1 MSYVHEFR
9 KHIASE
15 DEQLPDSNGAVI
27 TYVGP
32 PKGDFETVERFAGG
46 TPTVECSAAFS
57 APDGTSGTI
66 VDQQADIKYGWTVD
80 GAGPVVAVT
89 TKARVDLGAGVSS
102 F

>member
-1 MSYVHEFR
+1 MSYVHEYR

-15 DEQLPDSNGAVI
+15 DEQLPASDGSVV

-32 PKGDFETVERFAGG
+32 AKADFETVERFGGG
-46 TPTVECSAAFS
+46 TPTVECSTSFS
-57 APDGTSGTI
+57 APDGSSGTI
-66 VDQQADIKYGWTVD
+66 VDQQAEVKYGWTVG

-89 TKARVDLGAGVSS
+89 TKARVDLGSGVTS